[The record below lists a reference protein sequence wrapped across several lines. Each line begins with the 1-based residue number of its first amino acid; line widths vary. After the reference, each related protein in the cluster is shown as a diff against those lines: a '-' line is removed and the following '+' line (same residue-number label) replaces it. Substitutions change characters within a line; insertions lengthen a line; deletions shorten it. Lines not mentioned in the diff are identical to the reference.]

1 VQQGRARGQTENR
14 GAGGEAGQAGVP
26 PSSSNGMGVAM
37 CCPVRERWAPPCG
50 GETAR
55 FAVGSY
61 SGFAVA
67 GKEKAARVPTG
78 GKFAVTPPMPLRDDR
93 RPAARYQIADVVARM
108 VAGRRPT
115 IGAIKSDR
123 AKEKPPTARGK
134 SPAAPCFAQHIV
146 SATAITS

>member
-1 VQQGRARGQTENR
+1 MLSRARAM
-14 GAGGEAGQAGVP
+14 GATLRRRNY
-26 PSSSNGMGVAM
+26 SL
-37 CCPVRERWAPPCG
+37 
-50 GETAR
+50 
-55 FAVGSY
+55 AVGSY

-123 AKEKPPTARGK
+123 AKEK
-134 SPAAPCFAQHIV
+134 APYSTRQ
-146 SATAITS
+146 ITSSALLCSAHRFRNSDYFVIPLLPLRQISRDEESIRLRVAVFPWFPSN